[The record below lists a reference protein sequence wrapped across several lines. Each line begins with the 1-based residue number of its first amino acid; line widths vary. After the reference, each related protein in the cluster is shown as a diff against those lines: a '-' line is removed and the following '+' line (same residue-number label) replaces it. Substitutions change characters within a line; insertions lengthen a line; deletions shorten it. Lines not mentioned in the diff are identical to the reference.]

1 MQADEEGSVD
11 ERTDTDPELLQR
23 AGEAKSQPA
32 EPSHREEG
40 SDHPPGHHEPG
51 EPDDG
56 ESSEG
61 AVRRGRAAGG
71 ER

>member
-32 EPSHREEG
+32 EPSHGEEG
-40 SDHPPGHHEPG
+40 SDHPPGHH